1 MCGNWSGC
9 YSRSQYNR
17 KLIDERNSLNRP
29 AKKMEKEEQDGLR
42 EELSQQEVMA
52 G

>member
-1 MCGNWSGC
+1 MCGNWRSC

-29 AKKMEKEEQDGLR
+29 AKKMEKEEQDGLW
-42 EELSQQEVMA
+42 EELSQQKVMA
-52 G
+52 C